1 MIYEVGSTK
10 EQCSQRWAS
19 ARRESHLA
27 PLGDKSAVAWGLS
40 IIASRP
46 MFSINSGTRAQKG
59 IMWRPRSAPK
69 VSGVRILNYATS
81 ARNLVTSL
89 RIASTGLFD
98 DLIIIIKMLTQ
109 LKDEGVKD

>member
-1 MIYEVGSTK
+1 
-10 EQCSQRWAS
+10 
-19 ARRESHLA
+19 
-27 PLGDKSAVAWGLS
+27 
-40 IIASRP
+40 
-46 MFSINSGTRAQKG
+46 
-59 IMWRPRSAPK
+59 MWRPRSDPK

-109 LKDEGVKD
+109 LKD